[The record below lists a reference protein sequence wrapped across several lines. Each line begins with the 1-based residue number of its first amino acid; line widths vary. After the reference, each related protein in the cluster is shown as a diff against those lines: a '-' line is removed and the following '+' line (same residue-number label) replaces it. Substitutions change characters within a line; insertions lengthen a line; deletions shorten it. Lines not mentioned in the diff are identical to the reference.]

1 MLSHIR
7 SKYDT
12 RSCTSDNVLSQFNR
26 L

>member
-12 RSCTSDNVLSQFNR
+12 RSCTSDNVLSQFNG